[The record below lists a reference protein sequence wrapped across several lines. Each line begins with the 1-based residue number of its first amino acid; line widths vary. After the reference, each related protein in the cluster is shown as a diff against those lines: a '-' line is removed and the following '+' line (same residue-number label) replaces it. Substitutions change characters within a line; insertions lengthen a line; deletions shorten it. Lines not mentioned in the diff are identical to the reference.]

1 MGILRDIFKL
11 RSENPKIKTKKIVK
25 MLGKKDK
32 PASKR
37 MVAIFKRT
45 KGSNRKWVS
54 TADFGKPKPQPTK
67 KSVLIKKPMVVDG
80 QVWDNGQ
87 TVEREDE

>member
-32 PASKR
+32 PTSKR

-45 KGSNRKWVS
+45 KGSNRKWIH
-54 TADFGKPKPQPTK
+54 TECFGANDTKSKPVT
-67 KSVLIKKPMVVDG
+67 IKKKLVVDG
-80 QVWDNGQ
+80 KVWDKGQ
-87 TVEREDE
+87 KVEDK

>member
-45 KGSNRKWVS
+45 KGSNRKWIH
-54 TADFGKPKPQPTK
+54 TECFGANDTKSKPVT
-67 KSVLIKKPMVVDG
+67 IKKKLVVDG
-80 QVWDNGQ
+80 KVWDKGQ
-87 TVEREDE
+87 KVEDE

>member
-45 KGSNRKWVS
+45 KGSNRKWIH
-54 TADFGKPKPQPTK
+54 TECFGANDTKSKPVT
-67 KSVLIKKPMVVDG
+67 IKKKLVVDG
-80 QVWDNGQ
+80 KVWDKGQ
-87 TVEREDE
+87 KVQDK

>member
-45 KGSNRKWVS
+45 KGSNRKWIH
-54 TADFGKPKPQPTK
+54 TECFGANDTKTKPVT
-67 KSVLIKKPMVVDG
+67 IKKKLVVDG
-80 QVWDNGQ
+80 KVWDKGQ
-87 TVEREDE
+87 KVEDK

>member
-11 RSENPKIKTKKIVK
+11 RSENPKIKTKEIVK

-45 KGSNRKWVS
+45 KGSNRKWIH
-54 TADFGKPKPQPTK
+54 TECFGANNTK
-67 KSVLIKKPMVVDG
+67 SNPVTIKKKLVVDG
-80 QVWDNGQ
+80 KVWDKGQ
-87 TVEREDE
+87 KVEDE